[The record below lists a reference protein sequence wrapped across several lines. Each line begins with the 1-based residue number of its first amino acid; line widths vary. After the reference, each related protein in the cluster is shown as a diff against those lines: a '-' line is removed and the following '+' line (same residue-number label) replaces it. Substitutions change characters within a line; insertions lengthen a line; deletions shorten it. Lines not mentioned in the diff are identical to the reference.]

1 MGANLIVATVTLLQ
15 SVSAETPPKPS
26 PTLQPSDTIAAMPAS
41 GVAFERLSDLFQYNR
56 VQGLSLGIGYRLPV
70 PVPGLGRTAVYG
82 TLRYGFSDD
91 RITGRL
97 TVAADFPKGGLA
109 ISGYHDI
116 TDVDPFSPGRIFTN
130 TFNSLLA
137 GHDNGDYSIGDGGAA
152 TVEASLGPALD
163 FSLTARIERQRS
175 MARVARSA
183 INDFFGGSGLFPPNP
198 PIEKGVFGGL
208 VARLDGA
215 GRRRWHLALD
225 LLGGAG
231 QTTARLYGEARRG
244 FGRRRGI
251 TIKIK
256 GGAGT
261 EPALPQ
267 TLFRIGGLST
277 VRGFEYGTLR
287 SPAFWAAQLDLA
299 PFGDRVRPVVFIDA
313 GQGDRIGALFSSRVL
328 LGGGVGISL
337 FRGLLRLDF
346 SRPISPDI
354 GGKVRFDLIL
364 MGMR

>member
-1 MGANLIVATVTLLQ
+1 MGANLIVATVALLQ
-15 SVSAETPPKPS
+15 SVPAETLPKPS
-26 PTLQPSDTIAAMPAS
+26 PTLQHTDTIAAMPAS

-70 PVPGLGRTAVYG
+70 PGLGGTAMYG
-82 TLRYGFSDD
+82 TLRYGFSDE

-97 TVAADFPKGGLA
+97 TVAADFPRGGLA

-137 GHDNGDYSIGDGGAA
+137 GHDNGDYSIADGGAA
-152 TVEASLGPALD
+152 TVKASLGPALD
-163 FSLTARIERQRS
+163 FSLTARIEHQRS
-175 MARVARSA
+175 MTRVAHSA
-183 INDFFGGSGLFPPNP
+183 INDFFGGSGRFPPNP
-198 PIEKGVFGGL
+198 PIEEGVFGGL
-208 VARLDGA
+208 LARLGGA
-215 GRRRWHLALD
+215 GRQRWHLALD

-231 QTTARLYGEARRG
+231 QSTARLYGEARRS
-244 FGRRRGI
+244 FGRRREI

-299 PFGDRVRPVVFIDA
+299 PFGERVRPVIFIDA
-313 GQGDRIGALFSSRVL
+313 GQGDRIGDLFSSPAL
-328 LGGGVGISL
+328 LGGGIGISL

-346 SRPISPDI
+346 SRPISPDV
-354 GGKVRFDLIL
+354 GGKVRFDLVF
-364 MGMR
+364 MGVR